1 MPPFNEP
8 AVRRGYALKL
18 EMAKY
23 ESEKEGYLVK
33 LNSRERLN
41 EGGLN
46 GRSKRRKLK
55 IDTLVDWPSVW
66 RFG

>member
-1 MPPFNEP
+1 M
-8 AVRRGYALKL
+8 RRGFAVKL

-23 ESEKEGYLVK
+23 ESEKERYLVK

-41 EGGLN
+41 EGGSN
-46 GRSKRRKLK
+46 RRSKRGKLK
-55 IDTLVDWPSVW
+55 IDTLGDWPSVW